1 MSDSKNKKKS
11 RGDVWAVAVAL
22 TALFVAALGI
32 MILISSFFVARD
44 LLIEEQTNH
53 LEDLAKSADRNVASV
68 LSRFRDEL
76 EYVIADETEYYK
88 NRDTFGML
96 EHINALPLLKSG
108 YISRALVIR
117 DDETMI
123 SVGMEPD
130 AYSAGQFYFPLGRA
144 LDRPI
149 PCIEIAT
156 GEGYLAIIHESEV
169 SKLQYAAL
177 IDLTELNRRVAG
189 DMGAEDYWLT
199 MLEPNSGVLL
209 QNDSTYP
216 ELQTY
221 SPEEALARDD
231 GISALARSEID
242 GKLLTQRYVFEDH
255 GRSLD
260 CLIVAIPSTLSTN
273 GAFAVGAASEIGLAS
288 TPLNNLYFIVAV
300 ACALILLGVILFV
313 TYGLR
318 NRRKKNEM
326 HREVELLKEKNEQT
340 THLLET
346 TQNLVHHQR
355 LEIIGTMTSGI
366 AHEFN
371 NMLTPIMGYSILT
384 MEKLPEGNDELMDN
398 LGEIYD
404 ASRRAKS
411 LISRMS
417 ALARKTDKAEFKL
430 VSPNGLL
437 RKCAEMMRPSIPK
450 DVVLDLQCH
459 CEEECLPANE
469 TQLGQV
475 LLNLGVNAYQSMSEG
490 GVLTMSADAE
500 GDKVVFRVRDMGC
513 GIPKNELENI
523 FKPFYTTKEVGKG
536 TGLGLPIAA
545 QIVESHNGTIS
556 VESEAGRGT
565 CFTVTLPLVQGG
577 G

>member
-1 MSDSKNKKKS
+1 MSDGKIKKRSK
-11 RGDVWAVAVAL
+11 GDVWAVAVAL

-53 LEDLAKSADRNVASV
+53 LEDLAKSADRNIASV
-68 LSRFRDEL
+68 LNRFRDEL
-76 EYVIADETEYYK
+76 EYVIADETEYYE

-96 EHINALPLLKSG
+96 EHINALPLLKTG
-108 YISRALVIR
+108 YISRVLVIR

-123 SVGMEPD
+123 SVGPGED
-130 AYSAGQFYFPLGRA
+130 AYSADHFYFPLGRI
-144 LDRPI
+144 LDKPT
-149 PCIEIAT
+149 PCIENAT
-156 GEGYLAIIHESEV
+156 GEGFLAIIHESEL

-199 MLEPNSGVLL
+199 MLEPSSGTLL

-231 GISALARSEID
+231 GISALARSEI
-242 GKLLTQRYVFEDH
+242 GGTFLTQRYVFEDH
-255 GRSLD
+255 DRNLD

-288 TPLNNLYFIVAV
+288 TPLNNLYFIVAA

-340 THLLET
+340 TRLLET
-346 TQNLVHHQR
+346 TQQLVHHQR
-355 LEIIGTMTSGI
+355 LEVIGTMTSGI

-371 NMLTPIMGYSILT
+371 NMLTPIMAYSILT

-417 ALARKTDKAEFKL
+417 ALARKTDEAEFKL
-430 VSPNGLL
+430 ISPNGLL

-450 DVVLDLQCH
+450 DVVLDLRCR
-459 CEEECLPANE
+459 CEEECLHANE
-469 TQLGQV
+469 TQLGQL
-475 LLNLGVNAYQSMSEG
+475 LLNLGVNAYQAMDEG

-500 GDKVVFRVRDMGC
+500 GDRVVFRVRDTGR
-513 GIPKNELENI
+513 GIPKDELEDI

-545 QIVESHNGTIS
+545 QIAESHNGTIS
-556 VESEAGRGT
+556 VESEPGKGT
-565 CFTVTLPLVQGG
+565 CFTVSLPLSMGG
-577 G
+577 